1 MKVISSFKSASILR
15 KILEFLYPYFV
26 IWISARKP
34 PHFFTFNAL
43 NRDSPLWL
51 FYKEK
56 KSFSDDV
63 VFNDYTCQSG
73 TKGMVHRV
81 HRCTSLRHTP
91 TPLKLSKLSV
101 NSSDK
106 GNEQFVSYWS
116 TLWKLMIFLY
126 LTHDFNDVVWRKPK
140 HSKLKHIKTHFSH
153 PPHGIIWDQPP
164 TFGFTS
170 LCFLTLSHVYY

>member
-1 MKVISSFKSASILR
+1 MQGNLLTFLHSMHWTVTALCGFSTKKKNHSVMMLSLMTTPANQAPKAWSI
-15 KILEFLYPYFV
+15 ECTFAHHSV
-26 IWISARKP
+26 THTP
-34 PHFFTFNAL
+34 PH
-43 NRDSPLWL
+43 
-51 FYKEK
+51 
-56 KSFSDDV
+56 
-63 VFNDYTCQSG
+63 
-73 TKGMVHRV
+73 
-81 HRCTSLRHTP
+81 